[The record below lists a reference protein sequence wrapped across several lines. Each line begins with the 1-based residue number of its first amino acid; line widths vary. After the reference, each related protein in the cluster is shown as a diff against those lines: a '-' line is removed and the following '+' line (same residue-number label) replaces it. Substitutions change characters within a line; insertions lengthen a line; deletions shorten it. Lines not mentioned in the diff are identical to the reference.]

1 MGHELGREASGRRRQ
16 AKELQSRQPDLVIV
30 TAFPVNNVQLL
41 LVSGIGEP
49 YNPDTVQGT
58 VGRNYCYHYMPG
70 AVLFFDDKN
79 FNRFMGAG
87 PLGTSIADIQGDNF
101 DHGGLGFFGG
111 ATITATQSGGGPIAS
126 SPVPSGTPAWGSG
139 WKKAVAK
146 YYNNSF
152 GFSLLNDHLSYRQN
166 YLDLDPTYRDAF
178 GMPLLRMTYDRGE
191 NERRLSA
198 FVADVQ
204 EKIIKSINPNT

>member
-1 MGHELGREASGRRRQ
+1 LKTGNFELRTQAAVTKINLDSTHKRAKSVTYVNSLGQEMEQPAS
-16 AKELQSRQPDLVIV
+16 LIIV

-49 YNPDTVQGT
+49 YNPDTAQGT

-87 PLGTSIADIQGDNF
+87 ALGTSITDFQGDNF

-111 ATITATQSGGGPIAS
+111 ATITASQGGGGPIAS
-126 SPVPSGTPAWGSG
+126 NPVPSGTPAWGSG
-139 WKKAVAK
+139 WKRR
-146 YYNNSF
+146 S
-152 GFSLLNDHLSYRQN
+152 QN
-166 YLDLDPTYRDAF
+166 TITIPSASVCSTTICPTVRTISISIPHT
-178 GMPLLRMTYDRGE
+178 GTR
-191 NERRLSA
+191 SA
-198 FVADVQ
+198 CRSC
-204 EKIIKSINPNT
+204 E